1 MDARANQ
8 KEGTHG
14 HAAVSAPQWRWRPR
28 ETTHLSSCQIQL
40 TESLVADEANQTLL
54 CAAAESS
61 IGDAAVTVQVDLNST
76 CDRIALPRQPQSS
89 LQVKTTLK
97 PLAGQKESDSGM
109 DPMTAPHV
117 LPGCVPWNIENI
129 CRKEN

>member
-28 ETTHLSSCQIQL
+28 ETAHLSSCQIQL

-76 CDRIALPRQPQSS
+76 CDGIALPRQPQSS
-89 LQVKTTLK
+89 LQSLTRAWT
-97 PLAGQKESDSGM
+97 
-109 DPMTAPHV
+109 
-117 LPGCVPWNIENI
+117 
-129 CRKEN
+129 R